1 MKNETNISSS
11 ISCRNAR
18 YAIYCKVHNDLKE
31 NNSIKQINEKF
42 FSGGT
47 PLFQKLGSRLAL
59 AARKGLR
66 TVRGPITTGQYSQ
79 KMGALPVQK
88 PSIMAAAL
96 PKLATMGLRAAI
108 SSGLNFPTARGNV
121 TNPLKGVTN
130 LGSVLRAG
138 RAVSNAFRTNQPQE
152 PQTSTSPVTARS
164 GPKPL
169 MTAAQLASQIRS
181 TQQELARRSTQEID
195 LLPRSSR
202 ISRIAAL
209 RATEQRLK
217 DLQAQNTGI
226 LGFKYDED
234 DVYPKPGFYNL
245 QTNNPDPTN

>member
-31 NNSIKQINEKF
+31 NKSIKQINEQF

-66 TVRGPITTGQYSQ
+66 AVRGPITTGQYSQ

-108 SSGLNFPTARGNV
+108 SSGLNLPSARGNV
-121 TNPLKGVTN
+121 PNDLLRGVKN
-130 LGSVLRAG
+130 LGTVVRGG

-152 PQTSTSPVTARS
+152 QQTSTSPVTATS

-169 MTAAQLASQIRS
+169 ITTAQLASQIRS
-181 TQQELARRSTQEID
+181 TQQEFARRSAQEID

-209 RATEQRLK
+209 RATENRLK
-217 DLQAQNTGI
+217 DLIAQQNARTTPYQI
-226 LGFKYDED
+226 T
-234 DVYPKPGFYNL
+234 P
-245 QTNNPDPTN
+245 

>member
-31 NNSIKQINEKF
+31 NNSIKQINEQF

-66 TVRGPITTGQYSQ
+66 AVRGPITTGQYSQ

-88 PSIMAAAL
+88 PSILATAL
-96 PKLATMGLRAAI
+96 PKLGQMAI
-108 SSGLNFPTARGNV
+108 RTALSSGLNFPTARGNV

-130 LGSVLRAG
+130 LGSVVRAG

-152 PQTSTSPVTARS
+152 PQTSTSPVTATS
-164 GPKPL
+164 GPKPFII
-169 MTAAQLASQIRS
+169 TGQLASEIRS
-181 TQQELARRSTQEID
+181 TQRELARRSAQKID
-195 LLPRSSR
+195 LLPPSSR
-202 ISRIAAL
+202 ERFIAAL
-209 RATEQRLK
+209 RATENRLK
-217 DLQAQNTGI
+217 DLIAQKNARAT
-226 LGFKYDED
+226 
-234 DVYPKPGFYNL
+234 P
-245 QTNNPDPTN
+245 